1 MQIIPSLDKKMKYFL
16 ITFVTVVSSFQQFY
30 QQIHDQMPFFLSL
43 KWAQNTNGD
52 SKSGNFIQQFMMAP
66 NINDNTLSKRSSETQ
81 LRVTNAMKHVSFH
94 SKTALTT
101 RTNSPE
107 SQIEQQNN
115 AQRISQ
121 HHPRLGKFR
130 SFIFVRF

>member
-1 MQIIPSLDKKMKYFL
+1 MKYFL
-16 ITFVTVVSSFQQFY
+16 ITFVTAVSSFQQFY
-30 QQIHDQMPFFLSL
+30 QQIHDQMPFRLSL

-52 SKSGNFIQQFMMAP
+52 STSGNVIQQFMMAP
-66 NINDNTLSKRSSETQ
+66 NIDDNTLSKRSSETQ
-81 LRVTNAMKHVSFH
+81 LRVTNAMKHVSIR

-101 RTNSPE
+101 LTKSPE
-107 SQIEQQNN
+107 SQIEQQKN
-115 AQRISQ
+115 AQGLSQ